1 MRSDQPPEAPRNAA
15 RHQAGLT
22 LVELL
27 VTMVIL
33 SVLTSMI
40 LVTWFALQNSF
51 TDQARANEA
60 RDISREAMS
69 RMVREIRDASSP
81 GIQAVV
87 YAGQERVSFYTT
99 FNDPGASD
107 GGFGTLLLT
116 TFEYKE
122 GLTNGVGRIVR
133 YRDVNATPLDLSDDR
148 ATVIADR
155 VLHYSGSPPI
165 FSYWYFDANGSPSKV
180 FPVPDS
186 RMQYIYA
193 VEIDMVVDMNGDKP
207 PAPVHLDSMAQIR
220 NARPL

>member
-87 YAGQERVSFYTT
+87 YAEQERVSFYTT

-122 GLTNGVGRIVR
+122 GPTNGVGRIVR
-133 YRDVNATPLDLSDDR
+133 YRDVDATPLDLSDDR
-148 ATVIADR
+148 ATVIADH
-155 VLHYSGSPPI
+155 VHYSGSPPI

-193 VEIDMVVDMNGDKP
+193 VEIDLVVDMNGVHAP
-207 PAPVHLDSMAQIR
+207 PPVVLKSLAQIR